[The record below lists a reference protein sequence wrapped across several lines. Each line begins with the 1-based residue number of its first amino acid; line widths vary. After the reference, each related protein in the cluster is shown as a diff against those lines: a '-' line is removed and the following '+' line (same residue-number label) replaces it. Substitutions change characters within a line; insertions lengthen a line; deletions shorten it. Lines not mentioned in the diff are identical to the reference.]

1 MVGTSDVPFAATP
14 TAPVAPGLLQ
24 PDHHDMAASESASSA
39 GVENNTIATLLKRIE
54 DLEAK
59 LSQQEKKPEEKENVD
74 KFAKPKPID
83 IKDVKKPEEYNGDA
97 TKFRVWFE
105 RFQDL
110 LFHRAE
116 AWGHI
121 ISSVENAVQNEFLK
135 EHQNYFFNLVFTSTG
150 EPTYTN

>member
-116 AWGHI
+116 AWGGHYF
-121 ISSVENAVQNEFLK
+121 ISGKMRFE
-135 EHQNYFFNLVFTSTG
+135 
-150 EPTYTN
+150 TNS